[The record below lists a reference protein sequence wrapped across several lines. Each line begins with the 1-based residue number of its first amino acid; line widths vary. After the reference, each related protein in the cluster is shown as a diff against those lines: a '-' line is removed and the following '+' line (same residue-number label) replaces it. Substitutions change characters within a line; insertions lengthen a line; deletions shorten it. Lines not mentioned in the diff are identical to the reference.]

1 MAQTKTVH
9 TLERARD
16 AFANIKTAIE
26 NKTSSSL
33 DKVPVEN
40 YNEVIANIP
49 SGGTPVLNSV
59 TVTPDT
65 VSQTIYPEQG
75 VDGFNEVIVNSVELQ
90 AKTVTPSE
98 SQQTITPDNNYLG
111 LNRVTVDGVALQA
124 KTVTPSTSQ
133 QVIIP
138 DGGYLGLN
146 TVTVNAVDSNIDSN
160 IQAEN
165 IKSGINILGVDGTYS
180 GSSANLQSNKT
191 VTPDL
196 SQGNAIVTPDSEYTG
211 LEQVTIIKDNNLIS
225 KNIKSG
231 VEVFGIKGS
240 YTGDPGVDIKDTPV
254 NLQVVPFSGTVANRL
269 ARALVNL
276 DNKLYLMW
284 NDKLYSYD
292 DYSNSWTEY
301 DSNDQFLGP
310 PKTAGNE
317 ENPIAD
323 DAVLIGS
330 NIVWLYVS
338 GDRVHVRWYEVY
350 TKTLS
355 NDVVIDLYTP
365 TAYTMQI
372 IALCVDNNSNGSDI
386 YFYEIQ
392 NNIIYKLRLDVTQG
406 TTTLEQ
412 FFSNSKDN
420 IGFYK
425 LIFMNNNL
433 YGIAND
439 GLYKIEYANAT
450 KVVTF
455 DDTTS
460 LYRDLIAVDGFGII
474 YSGGSKEP
482 HSLYIYDTS
491 SGNSFLW
498 HTSTNAVYMNSCTCI
513 KDGKIYRYIYRTG
526 NNNWDYV
533 NKFEII
539 LDNIPVLV
547 IGTNPASYSWGPNR
561 YINTVVVK
569 NMG

>member
-49 SGGTPVLNSV
+49 SGDTPVLNSV

-75 VDGFNEVIVNSVELQ
+75 VDGFNEVIVNPVELQ

-165 IKSGINILGVDGTYS
+165 IKSGINILGVEGTY
-180 GSSANLQSNKT
+180 GGSANLQSNKT

-196 SQGNAIVTPDSEYTG
+196 SQGNNIVTPDSGYDG
-211 LEQVTIIKDNNLIS
+211 IKQVTIIKDNNLIPE
-225 KNIKSG
+225 NIKSG
-231 VEVFGIKGS
+231 VEVFGINGS
-240 YTGDPGVDIKDTPV
+240 YNGNPGIDVKDTPV
-254 NLQVVPFSGTVANRL
+254 NLQVAPFSGTVANRL

-276 DNKLYLMW
+276 DDTLYLMW

-292 DYSNSWTEY
+292 DYSDSWTEY

-310 PKTAGNE
+310 PVPASNE

-338 GDRVHVRWYEVY
+338 DNKVHVRWYEVY
-350 TKTLS
+350 NKTLS
-355 NDVVIDLYTP
+355 NDVVINLSTP

-372 IALCVDNNSNGSDI
+372 KALCVDNERYDNDI

-392 NNIIYKLRLDVTQG
+392 NKAIYRIRLDISKG
-406 TTTLEQ
+406 TATLKQ
-412 FFSNSKDN
+412 FFSNATDN
-420 IGFYK
+420 IKFYK
-425 LIFMNNNL
+425 LIFINNNL

-439 GLYKIEYANAT
+439 GLYKIEYTIAT
-450 KVVTF
+450 KVVAF

-460 LYRDLIAVDGFGII
+460 LYRDLIAVDGLGII
-474 YSGGSKEP
+474 YSGGNKDP
-482 HSLYIYDTS
+482 HSLYLYDIISETS
-491 SGNSFLW
+491 NLL
-498 HTSTNAVYMNSCTCI
+498 HTSTTAVYMDSCTCI

-526 NNNWDYV
+526 NNSWDYV

-547 IGTNPASYSWGPNR
+547 IGTSPASYSWGPDR
-561 YINTVVVK
+561 YINTVIVK